1 MKDISFDNPWLLL
14 VAIPAFILILVPF
27 FVIGNKDNKSLSWK
41 ISIGLHFVIV
51 VLVTLAIAGLKATS
65 VLTKTTVYV
74 VADVS
79 YSSERNFD
87 EIDGYVQEIKEN
99 LPVNSSMGVVC
110 FGRDVILLTPAG
122 RTVKSVAEAKVDET
136 ATDIVGAL
144 NYTETLFKDDEIKRI
159 VLITDGNDTVT
170 TSVGAIAST
179 VNRLT
184 ENGIKIDTIFLD
196 NNIQEGEDEVQI
208 NGVEY
213 TGSTY
218 LGHATHVDI
227 LVQSSSENNVMVE
240 LYMREKATDDQ
251 AEAEFDKIDYTVL
264 TLNEG
269 INTVKMDLLSTTSGT
284 FEYMVKVVADKDIS
298 EHNNSWTF
306 TQEIVGRTKILLI
319 TGDQKDESLIELMY
333 GSEAEIDSYIVKD
346 SGANGQGT
354 VVPFMLE
361 EIIEYDE
368 IVVSNVDIRDIRHVN
383 AFIDSLDMA
392 ISQYGKSLITFG
404 DLRLQTDA
412 EDMTFAKFKELLPV
426 TYGNSNR
433 EGRLY
438 TIVLDVSHSMFY
450 SSKFTTAKQS
460 AIRLL
465 SILGDDDYVCLV
477 TFSGEV
483 NVKTPRK
490 ASVCREELIEY
501 INGLSTEH
509 GTDIGWG
516 LEEALKKV
524 KELKLE
530 ENQIMLISDGFS
542 FESTKDAVQ
551 IATELYQY
559 GATISAIWTVGA
571 GESGGDAIL
580 KQIVKP
586 YSEATGGRYYKITKP
601 EDVEGII
608 FGSVADHIGKVIV
621 TENAKVNIVRY
632 NEGIV
637 KGFGADGIQIPMV
650 SGYIISIEKY
660 DAIVPLTVTHQRSN
674 GYTESMPLYAYRSH
688 GNGRV
693 SSFTSNLS
701 SNWTG
706 NWTTEVKK
714 LFVNNMFL
722 SNTPKERHDAPF
734 TVNIER
740 TDQDAYIEIV
750 PSILNPDA
758 ETTLKI
764 TLPDG
769 RKITRALSFDSQ
781 KYFYTLETIGEGV
794 YTIDI
799 TYKYDDKTFKV
810 SESFNIAYLAEYNEF
825 VGCDTSKIYEF
836 MRGKGTINEGSIPDL
851 ENDKKEVSTY
861 QESYEIPLLIAAIVV
876 FVVDILIRKL
886 ALGKK
891 KGVAKAQKK

>member
-14 VAIPAFILILVPF
+14 LAIPLFALILVPF

-51 VLVTLAIAGLKATS
+51 VLVTLAISGLKATS

-87 EIDGYVQEIKEN
+87 QIDGYVQEVKAN

-122 RTVKSVAEAKVDET
+122 RTIKSVSEAQVDET

-159 VLITDGNDTVT
+159 VLITDGNDTVN

-179 VNRLT
+179 VTRLT
-184 ENGIKIDTIFLD
+184 ENGIKIDTIFL
-196 NNIQEGEDEVQI
+196 NNNLKEGEDEVQI
-208 NGVEY
+208 ADVEY

-218 LGHATHVDI
+218 LGHANHAEVI
-227 LVQSSSENNVMVE
+227 LQSSTENNVMVE
-240 LYMREKATDDQ
+240 LYMREKATEDQ
-251 AEAEFDKIDYTVL
+251 AEAEFEKIDYTVL
-264 TLNEG
+264 TISEG
-269 INTVKMDLLSTTSGT
+269 MNKVKMNLPSTTSGT
-284 FEYMVKVVADKDIS
+284 FEYMTKVVTDKDKS
-298 EHNNSWTF
+298 DHNNSWTF
-306 TQEIVGRTKILLI
+306 TQEIVGKTKILLI
-319 TGDQKDESLIELMY
+319 TGATADKTLVEVMY
-333 GSEAEIDSYIVKD
+333 GNDAEIDSYIVPDK
-346 SGANGQGT
+346 GANGQGT
-354 VVPFMLE
+354 LVPFMLE
-361 EIIEYDE
+361 ELIEYDE
-368 IVVSNVDIRDIRHVN
+368 IVVSNVDIRNIRHVN
-383 AFIDSLDMA
+383 AFIDALDMA

-450 SSKFTTAKQS
+450 SSKFTTAKQA

-490 ASVCREELIEY
+490 ASACREELIEY

-516 LEEALKKV
+516 MEEALKKV

-530 ENQIMLISDGFS
+530 ENQVMLISDGFS
-542 FESTKDAVQ
+542 FESTKDAVE

-571 GESGGDAIL
+571 AETGGDAIL
-580 KQIVKP
+580 KKIVKP
-586 YSEATGGRYYKITKP
+586 YDGATGGRYYKIDRP
-601 EDVEGII
+601 EAVESVV
-608 FGSVADHIGKVIV
+608 FGSIADHIGNVIIKAD
-621 TENAKVNIVRY
+621 TKVNIVKY
-632 NEGIV
+632 NDAIAA
-637 KGFGADGIQIPMV
+637 GFSELPMV

-660 DAIVPLTVTHQRSN
+660 DATVPLTVTHKRSE

-688 GNGRV
+688 GNGKV

-701 SNWTG
+701 DSWTQL
-706 NWTTEVKK
+706 WSTQDKQR
-714 LFVNNMFL
+714 FIDNMFL
-722 SNTPKERHDAPF
+722 SNTPKERHDSPF

-740 TDQDAYIEIV
+740 TEQDAYIEIV
-750 PSILNPDA
+750 PSVLDPDA
-758 ETTLKI
+758 KTTLKI
-764 TLPDG
+764 TLPNG
-769 RKITRALSFDSQ
+769 RVVTRELAFDSQ
-781 KYFYTLETIGEGV
+781 KFFYTLETIGEGV
-794 YTIDI
+794 YNIDI

-836 MRGKGTINEGSIPDL
+836 MRGKGTINEGNIPDL
-851 ENDKKEVSTY
+851 ENDKKEISTY

-891 KGVAKAQKK
+891 KGAKAHKK